1 MLSTLKMKSLLRMSM
16 CLLVLICML
25 VGCTSESDPEF
36 TPENGSISYFS
47 KSLDFTSDGG
57 SATVTFTSNKDWTI
71 TPSTSGGDVSW
82 CTVSPSSGKAGTN
95 TVTIK
100 TTSNTSYDDRNAT
113 LIFKVQDLLT
123 NLVVTQKQKDALT
136 ITTAKY
142 EVGTEGGTINVEVKA
157 NIDFQIE
164 IPAECSNWIHQTT
177 SRALTSSNISFTID
191 KSEEYDKREGE
202 ILVKSGISEE
212 KLKVYQA
219 GGGILLLSQNE
230 YNVSSEGEEIVV
242 EISSNFEYDVVTP
255 EVDWIT
261 PITTRGL
268 SSHTLYYKI
277 APNETYDNRETEII
291 FRDAN
296 SDLSNSLKII
306 QSQKDAI
313 ILSQKDYEFGAE
325 GGSFEVDIASNIEY
339 SIQIDVDW
347 ITKVETKALSTNTVS
362 FTVSEIPNE
371 LTSRDGYI
379 TISNEKMGISEEIYV
394 RQTNPFYLT
403 SEKEEVMEGDSIQLT
418 LINNVDNINVEW
430 SSSDTSIATVDEN
443 GKVIGMAKGDCVITA
458 KSSNGKYS
466 ASCAVTV
473 KNISDYVYAI
483 LYSSSIS
490 SYGGY
495 IMGQIS
501 TGLYN
506 TSGKPIKL
514 KEIQL
519 IDTLDGNDIR
529 HLSIDRDEINE
540 TGVAYIITIKIMI
553 YKPIIR
559 WVYTYNGNEYYADCT
574 STYW

>member
-1 MLSTLKMKSLLRMSM
+1 
-16 CLLVLICML
+16 
-25 VGCTSESDPEF
+25 
-36 TPENGSISYFS
+36 
-47 KSLDFTSDGG
+47 
-57 SATVTFTSNKDWTI
+57 
-71 TPSTSGGDVSW
+71 
-82 CTVSPSSGKAGTN
+82 
-95 TVTIK
+95 
-100 TTSNTSYDDRNAT
+100 
-113 LIFKVQDLLT
+113 LT

-202 ILVKSGISEE
+202 IIVKSGISEE

-219 GGGILLLSQNE
+219 GGGILLLSQNI
-230 YNVSSEGEEIVV
+230 YNVSSDGEEIAV
-242 EISSNFEYDVVTP
+242 EISSNFEYDVITP

-277 APNETYDNRETEII
+277 NPNETYDDREAEII

-313 ILSQKDYEFGAE
+313 ILSQKAYEFEAE
-325 GGSFEVDIASNIEY
+325 GGSFAVDIASNIEY

-347 ITKVETKALSTNTVS
+347 ITKVETKALSTNTFS
-362 FTVSEIPNE
+362 FTVSEIPND

-379 TISNEKMGISEEIYV
+379 TISNDKTGISEEIHV
-394 RQTNPFYLT
+394 KQTNPFYLT
-403 SEKEEVMEGDSIQLT
+403 SENEEVMEGNSIQLT

-430 SSSDTSIATVDEN
+430 LSSDTSKATVDEN
-443 GKVIGMAKGDCVITA
+443 GKVTGIAKGDCIITA
-458 KSSNGKYS
+458 KSSDGKYS
-466 ASCAVTV
+466 ASCTVTV
-473 KNISDYVYAI
+473 KDISDYVHAYS
-483 LYSSSIS
+483 YSSSIS

-495 IMGQIS
+495 IMGQLA
-501 TGLYN
+501 TGIYN

-519 IDTLDGNDIR
+519 IDTLDGKDIR
-529 HLSIDRDEINE
+529 HLSIDQDEINE
-540 TGVAYIITIKIMI
+540 TGVAYTITIKLMI

-559 WVYTYNGNEYYADCT
+559 WVYTYNGSEYYADCT
-574 STYW
+574 LTYW